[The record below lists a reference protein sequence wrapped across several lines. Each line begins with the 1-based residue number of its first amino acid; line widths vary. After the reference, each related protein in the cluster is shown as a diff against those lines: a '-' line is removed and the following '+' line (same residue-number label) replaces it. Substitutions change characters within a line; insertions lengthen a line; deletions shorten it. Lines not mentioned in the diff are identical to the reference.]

1 MAEALATHPSVF
13 VSSPKEPHAFGSDLP
28 DLRVWTSPTPA
39 PDYVRLFAGAGPE
52 QVVAEASVWSMRSV
66 RAAREIQ
73 AFEPDARII
82 IMLREP
88 VDLLASL
95 HGELCR
101 AGIEDI
107 LDLREALAAE
117 RDRRV
122 GHRISRGVPNH
133 GQLLY
138 SDAVAFSEQI
148 ERYLESFGRDAVHIV
163 LFDDIVDRP
172 DVIMDGVQR
181 FLGLMPRPGISL
193 DRRNEGRVVRDA
205 YLQRFARQPGVMRS
219 LSRRFVPPA
228 VRPTVARAVV
238 RTIERVNIAP
248 IARPPVPEDLRAE
261 LRERFADRT
270 SALSSLIDRDLS
282 AWMSSPRPTIQ
293 PSKV

>member
-1 MAEALATHPSVF
+1 
-13 VSSPKEPHAFGSDLP
+13 
-28 DLRVWTSPTPA
+28 
-39 PDYVRLFAGAGPE
+39 
-52 QVVAEASVWSMRSV
+52 
-66 RAAREIQ
+66 
-73 AFEPDARII
+73 
-82 IMLREP
+82 
-88 VDLLASL
+88 
-95 HGELCR
+95 
-101 AGIEDI
+101 
-107 LDLREALAAE
+107 
-117 RDRRV
+117 
-122 GHRISRGVPNH
+122 
-133 GQLLY
+133 
-138 SDAVAFSEQI
+138 
-148 ERYLESFGRDAVHIV
+148 
-163 LFDDIVDRP
+163 
-172 DVIMDGVQR
+172 
-181 FLGLMPRPGISL
+181 MPRPGISL